1 MSFSFEWTDQQ
12 WADAYNNAFSTAA
25 NSGGAIQVS
34 ADVFARNM
42 AKSQYLS
49 GQASAYRTYVLAG
62 PDYDSERQAAESA
75 YMVANPM
82 AEGSTDGDGYLANV
96 QAAVDKQMFTP
107 PKETQDN
114 GLTAGKTALD
124 TAGGAIA
131 PTNKVTPTPS
141 ASNAQRPN
149 TAANA
154 GQNVF
159 FGDVLVLLEGV
170 QVPAAAVTMAYGL
183 NNLPSCSIVMPASA
197 VIRDLT
203 EDTRVHVF
211 VRDFIDDKMKLLFD
225 GELASVSYSTNA
237 AGASMQI
244 SAIHSCAFMSLMQL
258 TQVDVKDYWQNKTS
272 KISGV
277 ATIPTLNNWGRSETT
292 VISEM
297 MKSNAASGLFKSMA
311 DVVAMLLRCCVNETS
326 KSAVTKFY
334 NKRIGNVPG
343 GWKILNRFFGV
354 NPAVLSSKLPG
365 TLSDPGGN
373 SKGSSD
379 TSTSYDSSNKYSSE
393 RSNEPSNWAGHGY
406 SWTNKPVNVLDT
418 NKAYSLNGVNFTVQ
432 ANTDWDGIEDVQ
444 KNTTAAVMKEFA
456 DKHPGVEIYV
466 TDGLRGGDEDETT
479 QYGQAGMARNSWHKV
494 GLATDVSV
502 GDQYR
507 GDLQAIANKYFNEV
521 IIYGPGDNHVHM
533 GNPIKK

>member
-34 ADVFARNM
+34 ADVFARTM

-49 GQASAYRTYVLAG
+49 AQASAYKEYVVAQPG
-62 PDYDSERQAAESA
+62 YMDERNGAIAAFNEKFGSGEDLGSQEQKDEWSA
-75 YMVANPM
+75 YRD
-82 AEGSTDGDGYLANV
+82 SY
-96 QAAVDKQMFTP
+96 VDKQMFTP

-124 TAGGAIA
+124 TAGGATT

-211 VRDFIDDKMKLLFD
+211 VRDFIDDKLKLLFD

-272 KISGV
+272 QISGV
-277 ATIPTLNNWGRSETT
+277 ATIPTVNNWGRSQTT

-311 DVVAMLLRCCVNETS
+311 DVVAMLLRCCVN
-326 KSAVTKFY
+326 KF
-334 NKRIGNVPG
+334 
-343 GWKILNRFFGV
+343 L
-354 NPAVLSSKLPG
+354 
-365 TLSDPGGN
+365 
-373 SKGSSD
+373 
-379 TSTSYDSSNKYSSE
+379 
-393 RSNEPSNWAGHGY
+393 
-406 SWTNKPVNVLDT
+406 TN
-418 NKAYSLNGVNFTVQ
+418 
-432 ANTDWDGIEDVQ
+432 
-444 KNTTAAVMKEFA
+444 
-456 DKHPGVEIYV
+456 
-466 TDGLRGGDEDETT
+466 
-479 QYGQAGMARNSWHKV
+479 
-494 GLATDVSV
+494 
-502 GDQYR
+502 
-507 GDLQAIANKYFNEV
+507 
-521 IIYGPGDNHVHM
+521 
-533 GNPIKK
+533 